1 MFCPNCGK
9 ELPEGAKF
17 CDECGTRLSD
27 MQPDQYEPPYQD
39 AIQEIEEQNPYAAK
53 PPARKIS
60 IVKIIAVCAVIALLI
75 GVARASIGMLL
86 KTREETG
93 SQNSGPASVT
103 IRPAGNAGKSGS
115 AGNSGNAGTAGTNG
129 TAGNN
134 VPAGNAGTA
143 GESVPEWDEKWLLGE
158 NEGTAAS
165 AADFSTDALPGEEDF
180 LWFYDHAANLVNA
193 AIPEGAEVIT
203 DPVRLAGG
211 WKCMVVR
218 KPNTAP
224 TREYWNIDLDMSESG
239 VLCTQRWSGKVEP
252 GGAFEDLSAA
262 NSNPLEGGFY
272 HGCIMDLRDDYGS
285 TLSIVQWYEYNG
297 KQYGIGTYE
306 CGWDE
311 EDSMGLAAVCRP

>member
-53 PPARKIS
+53 PPAGKIS

-103 IRPAGNAGKSGS
+103 IRPAGDAGKSGS
-115 AGNSGNAGTAGTNG
+115 AGNSGDAGTAGKSG
-129 TAGNN
+129 SAGNS

-180 LWFYDHAANLVNA
+180 LWFYDHTANLVNA

-239 VLCTQRWSGKVEP
+239 VLCTQRWSGKVEA

-262 NSNPLEGGFY
+262 NSNPLEGGF
-272 HGCIMDLRDDYGS
+272 
-285 TLSIVQWYEYNG
+285 
-297 KQYGIGTYE
+297 
-306 CGWDE
+306 
-311 EDSMGLAAVCRP
+311 

>member
-1 MFCPNCGK
+1 M
-9 ELPEGAKF
+9 
-17 CDECGTRLSD
+17 
-27 MQPDQYEPPYQD
+27 
-39 AIQEIEEQNPYAAK
+39 
-53 PPARKIS
+53 
-60 IVKIIAVCAVIALLI
+60 
-75 GVARASIGMLL
+75 
-86 KTREETG
+86 
-93 SQNSGPASVT
+93 
-103 IRPAGNAGKSGS
+103 
-115 AGNSGNAGTAGTNG
+115 
-129 TAGNN
+129 
-134 VPAGNAGTA
+134 PAGNAGTA

-165 AADFSTDALPGEEDF
+165 AADFSIDALPGEEDF